1 MDFKRLLKSA
11 KNLADIFQLVKEV
24 VRKQLGTY
32 QAGLLLGLSDLG
44 NYKDSYLGAF
54 YSFDAN
60 TIVIN
65 KGPLQRIKQTKPS
78 IYKPYLF
85 HVMLHEYLHSLG
97 IVEEKEVRPLV
108 HLMTKKIFG
117 EKHVATQIAGNLEKF
132 MPNLTFN
139 NNSDPP
145 EELDIEFI
153 RGIDRE
159 NTNYIM

>member
-139 NNSDPP
+139 DNSDPP